1 MDRYI
6 GQCGK
11 RISGDNHAYR
21 PVPTGLRKAKTYLEG
36 EYLHDIQANND
47 HQYFH
52 YRLKCFYSF
61 KMNESPLIKT
71 FNLIIALSVISGE
84 VVFANCGSLCV
95 AVKSGICKHVL
106 AMMPK
111 MCNYTLHNYENFK
124 ELQHEADENSNMH
137 LNLAE
142 MASTTG

>member
-1 MDRYI
+1 
-6 GQCGK
+6 
-11 RISGDNHAYR
+11 
-21 PVPTGLRKAKTYLEG
+21 
-36 EYLHDIQANND
+36 
-47 HQYFH
+47 
-52 YRLKCFYSF
+52 
-61 KMNESPLIKT
+61 MNESPLIKT
-71 FNLIIALSVISGE
+71 FNLIIALCVISGE
-84 VVFANCGSLCV
+84 VVFANCVSLCV

-111 MCNYTLHNYENFK
+111 MCNYTLHNYKNFT